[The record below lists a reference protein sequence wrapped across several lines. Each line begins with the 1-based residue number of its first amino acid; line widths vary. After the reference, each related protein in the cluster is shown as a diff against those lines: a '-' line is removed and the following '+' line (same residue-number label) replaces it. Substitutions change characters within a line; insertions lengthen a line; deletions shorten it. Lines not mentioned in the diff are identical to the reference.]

1 MPINA
6 KEADRGTLADHRSRS
21 CAGMQSGPG
30 AGRPLRSAR
39 AVRRAGRL
47 DRLAVHR
54 GLRLEPAGGHP
65 TARRRVAPADDHSL
79 RAVVGRQLGSAGRRA
94 SRRPRS
100 VRGSAAGPVG
110 LGRRG
115 SADRAHE
122 RRRVCRPADVSRGR
136 LAGRGA
142 GPLAASV
149 LQTERAL
156 ERAGA
161 LVLRTHAYGWSPAR
175 RSTGFAERLF
185 DDLAAGRTVAL
196 GGLRHATP
204 ILDTDL
210 AELVARADER
220 RLQGLYHAAGAER
233 TSPWGF
239 ATALAAA
246 MGLPRPSV
254 SEDSRAAFDDNPCLD
269 ETSLNSR
276 RCAGLAMPT
285 PMLADGLERF
295 VAQAQAGWRDRWQ
308 TGGRCARYAR
318 AGRVKGG
325 KQRNAHRQSPD
336 RRSASRRHFRPNS
349 SHSRG
354 SARLSATS
362 AAPGEIVPVAMSRG
376 HRHGHGAGR
385 HGRAA
390 AVVAVLQHGHLAR
403 RQAKP
408 RRRQQVDLRVG
419 LAVADVVASEDEA
432 KPRRQVEPP
441 QHVGHERRAAAGGDG
456 LGDVRSLRARRA
468 TRSARASGPGA
479 GRAGRRRFR
488 RFRPR
493 AVRPWPRA
501 GASRS

>member
-1 MPINA
+1 MERLLITGVDRAPGCNLA
-6 KEADRGTLADHRSRS
+6 LALADRYEVLGLYEERAVSTVSLCTAACDWNQPAAIRQLVDEWRPRTIIHCGPLSAGSWDPPAD
-21 CAGMQSGPG
+21 
-30 AGRPLRSAR
+30 AR
-39 AVRRAGRL
+39 AADRDPCVVALLAQLASDAGARL
-47 DRLAVHR
+47 TVLTSD
-54 GLRLEPAGGHP
+54 
-65 TARRRVAPADDHSL
+65 
-79 RAVVGRQLGSAGRRA
+79 VVF
-94 SRRPRS
+94 
-100 VRGSAAGPVG
+100 AGP
-110 LGRRG
+110 RMF
-115 SADRAHE
+115 HE
-122 RRRVCRPADVSRGR
+122 EDWPA
-136 LAGRGA
+136 AGA

-276 RCAGLAMPT
+276 RLRRALAMPT

-308 TGGRCARYAR
+308 TGGRWRDT
-318 AGRVKGG
+318 
-325 KQRNAHRQSPD
+325 HE
-336 RRSASRRHFRPNS
+336 
-349 SHSRG
+349 
-354 SARLSATS
+354 L
-362 AAPGEIVPVAMSRG
+362 AA
-376 HRHGHGAGR
+376 
-385 HGRAA
+385 
-390 AVVAVLQHGHLAR
+390 
-403 RQAKP
+403 
-408 RRRQQVDLRVG
+408 
-419 LAVADVVASEDEA
+419 
-432 KPRRQVEPP
+432 
-441 QHVGHERRAAAGGDG
+441 
-456 LGDVRSLRARRA
+456 
-468 TRSARASGPGA
+468 
-479 GRAGRRRFR
+479 
-488 RFRPR
+488 
-493 AVRPWPRA
+493 
-501 GASRS
+501 